1 MHIKCMHRQKRRT
14 RQDPNAIAQQA
25 ERCKQQD
32 ESVQSVSVIAVIVDG
47 FPLDSGVMY
56 PHGYEISGGERYH

>member
-1 MHIKCMHRQKRRT
+1 MRSLNKQS
-14 RQDPNAIAQQA
+14 DA
-25 ERCKQQD
+25 KQQD